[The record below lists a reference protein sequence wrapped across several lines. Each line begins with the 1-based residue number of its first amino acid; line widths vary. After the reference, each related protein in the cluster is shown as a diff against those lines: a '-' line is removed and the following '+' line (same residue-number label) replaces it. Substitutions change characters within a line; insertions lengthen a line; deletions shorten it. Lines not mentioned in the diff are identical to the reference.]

1 MAKPVPVKLPPGFN
15 WVEGPEGAGDAAVSL
30 LLHGES
36 VLRIVSR
43 RAGWLVVVDAVDP
56 ALPQADV
63 AVHSVAAGMRWS
75 ARWANGR
82 AKRLYAMVEGPKS
95 AVIGAIVMLVTG
107 AGI

>member
-1 MAKPVPVKLPPGFN
+1 MAKPVPVKLPPGFD
-15 WVEGPEGAGDAAVSL
+15 WVEAPDGAGLPTVSL

-56 ALPQADV
+56 TLPQADV

-82 AKRLYAMVEGPKS
+82 AKRLYAMVDGTKS
-95 AVIGAIVMLVTG
+95 AALSVTLMAFMSMG
-107 AGI
+107 F

>member
-1 MAKPVPVKLPPGFN
+1 MAKPVPVKLPPGFD
-15 WVEGPEGAGDAAVSL
+15 WVEADNHSGATTVSL
-30 LLHGES
+30 LLYGES

-43 RAGWLVVVDAVDP
+43 REGWLVVVDAVDP

-82 AKRLYAMVEGPKS
+82 AKRLYAMVGGPKS
-95 AVIGAIVMLVTG
+95 AVIGA
-107 AGI
+107 A

>member
-1 MAKPVPVKLPPGFN
+1 MAKPVPVKLPPGFD
-15 WVEGPEGAGDAAVSL
+15 WVEAPDGAGITAVSL

-82 AKRLYAMVEGPKS
+82 VKRLYAILDGPKS
-95 AVIGAIVMLVTG
+95 AALGAVLALVVG
-107 AGI
+107 AGF